1 MRLYMCGRW
10 CCRGDCAH
18 LRPARALGIGA
29 ALHDTDMFLHLGG
42 RRERVRDEM
51 SLGDRRP
58 ARNIGDRLERL
69 HIKMA
74 SRAQL
79 FILVDLPASSLAAP
93 RSGRW
98 TVFLLSSPVGWRISP
113 KLPKFPKMTRFQ
125 TICSYIRVRKFGT
138 SLKGTCV
145 YQSPKPQNLTGKFDR

>member
-79 FILVDLPASSLAAP
+79 FILVDLPASSLAACTSVGEVDCFP
-93 RSGRW
+93 PLQSGW
-98 TVFLLSSPVGWRISP
+98 LANFSQAAEIPENDPISDYLLIQNDESAFVVAGGGQ
-113 KLPKFPKMTRFQ
+113 KVALN
-125 TICSYIRVRKFGT
+125 GT
-138 SLKGTCV
+138 LS
-145 YQSPKPQNLTGKFDR
+145 